1 MFPFLSGQPVGLG
14 SDRPREFQNLRTAFV
29 PLPRW
34 DFKEPGRKCDNVS
47 LRAAAETVKAP
58 AELQAGRVL
67 IVEGT

>member
-1 MFPFLSGQPVGLG
+1 MNTRGYLVNGYPVTNSTEGGKHELLSSVETKI
-14 SDRPREFQNLRTAFV
+14 D
-29 PLPRW
+29 LP
-34 DFKEPGRKCDNVS
+34 GHKCDNVS